1 MNQNQPILIVEDEP
15 PFQEIYRDIFES
27 KGFEVIVCD
36 TGEDAKNVI
45 TTTTPRLVLLDVVLP
60 GISGLDVLEFI
71 RTNASTQLTP
81 VLVYSVI
88 DEKEQV
94 ERAMALGAND
104 YTIKGQTPAV
114 EVLDKAMALIEGDSE
129 REATNQIN
137 TPAL

>member
-45 TTTTPRLVLLDVVLP
+45 ATTTPRLVLLDVVLP